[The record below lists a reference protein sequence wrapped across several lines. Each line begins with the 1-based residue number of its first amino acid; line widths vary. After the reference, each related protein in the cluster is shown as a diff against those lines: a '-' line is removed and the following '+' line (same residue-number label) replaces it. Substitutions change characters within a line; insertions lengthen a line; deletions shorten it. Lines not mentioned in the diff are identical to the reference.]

1 MQAQPDPRAVRPM
14 RGVCP
19 TGCLSCVLCVL
30 GVRRAPACTVL
41 CVPQAVCPA
50 CHASLA
56 HAVHLRAGCHACC
69 ASWVTCVLGMWVP
82 CARCPAYRASHARA
96 SCEPC
101 VLCACVSRAVFSA
114 SLASRACVIHLRAA
128 HLSCCASLRVRPA
141 CCAFCAHASPGPFTS
156 LRCAPCAERPVRLP
170 YTCVLCVLPVLC
182 VHQVHTPPL
191 NPGSVSASLLPV
203 CVSHYQVCPPPGL
216 SGFPPGLCHS
226 PHPPICSSPRTRS
239 GGGGQSSRAVA

>member
-14 RGVCP
+14 RVP
-19 TGCLSCVLCVL
+19 YTCVS
-30 GVRRAPACTVL
+30 

-69 ASWVTCVLGMWVP
+69 ASWVTRVLGMWVP
-82 CARCPAYRASHARA
+82 CATCPAYRASHARA
-96 SCEPC
+96 SCGPC
-101 VLCACVSRAVFSA
+101 VLCACVSRAVLSA
-114 SLASRACVIHLRAA
+114 SRASRACVIHLRAA

-182 VHQVHTPPL
+182 VHQVHTTPL
-191 NPGSVSASLLPV
+191 HPGSVSASPLPI
-203 CVSHYQVCPPPGL
+203 CVSHYQVWAPPQVCQDSPQVCVTVPIPPSVRAPGPGRGAAEW
-216 SGFPPGLCHS
+216 SGPWVS
-226 PHPPICSSPRTRS
+226 
-239 GGGGQSSRAVA
+239 